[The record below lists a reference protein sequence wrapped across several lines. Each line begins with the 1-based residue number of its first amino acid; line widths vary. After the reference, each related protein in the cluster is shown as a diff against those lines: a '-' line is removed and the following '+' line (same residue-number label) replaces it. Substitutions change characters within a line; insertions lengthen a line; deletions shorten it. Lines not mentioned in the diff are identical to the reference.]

1 MTGQMLVTP
10 VPRTD
15 TKYTQPK
22 VMHLMISRTC
32 LGLALLILLAF
43 DAASALAEGPVE
55 TMHLVAKP
63 KTLRGYRNIN
73 GDLIQLNDGS
83 LLFSY
88 TEYGDDGGIVAMR
101 SNDLGKTWSEP
112 TVLIP
117 QPQLPRPG
125 KYKHP
130 SLLQL
135 ANGDLLLAYNYTTH
149 PAKPYYAMT
158 LYRRS
163 HDNGKTWSEQLPM
176 TPYTGYTLV
185 HNDKLL
191 ALKDGRIVAAAATKK
206 YLPSTQDH
214 NGYVGLTFY
223 SDDQGYSWHASKNV
237 VDLFASSKIE
247 VQEPDVEELKDG
259 RLLMFARTYSGFPV
273 KAYSEDRGETWSK
286 GEVISDLKMPYAGL
300 PTVRRI
306 PSTGD
311 LLFIWISGSSKTES
325 GLPLRTVLST
335 AISKDEGKTFEH
347 QRNLAKDLS
356 NDFGYQCVEFLED
369 GTALVV
375 YHANDGLH
383 LARVNVDWFY
393 GK

>member
-1 MTGQMLVTP
+1 
-10 VPRTD
+10 
-15 TKYTQPK
+15 
-22 VMHLMISRTC
+22 MISRTC